1 MSEEETANANGNDEA
16 VHWYDNKNLV
26 IAWILAFFP
35 IGIYGLWKNQEF
47 IRNVKFGVTVAV
59 AMAFVLGI
67 NFTHPLYVFVAFP
80 AGIYL
85 LWKNREELGGLWKR
99 FALVYP
105 IILVLALLQATNTP
119 VGGGGSILGGSCSAV
134 ITEGNCTYFRDD
146 DCNVISKSCS

>member
-1 MSEEETANANGNDEA
+1 MSEEETAHANGNDEA

-26 IAWILAFFP
+26 IAWILTFFP
-35 IGIYGLWKNQEF
+35 VGIYGLWKNQEF

-85 LWKNREELGGLWKR
+85 LWKNRKELGGLWKR

-105 IILVLALLQATNTP
+105 IILVLALLQAANTP
-119 VGGGGSILGGSCSAV
+119 VGGAGSILGGSCSAV

-146 DCNVISKSCS
+146 DCNVISKSCN